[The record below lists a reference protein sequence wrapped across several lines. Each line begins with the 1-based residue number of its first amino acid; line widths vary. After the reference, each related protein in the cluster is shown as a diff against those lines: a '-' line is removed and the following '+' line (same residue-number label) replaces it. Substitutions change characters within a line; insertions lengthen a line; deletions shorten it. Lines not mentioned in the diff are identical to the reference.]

1 MNVLLTCVGRRSYMV
16 DYFKQAVGNNG
27 VIIATNNDTNTTG
40 MQAADKHFVVPQIND
55 PKYIDSL
62 LSICQSEDIK
72 LVMSLFDIDLP
83 YLAKAR
89 DRFLTIGVEVVV
101 SDPWV
106 VDMANDKWETFIF
119 LTKNSIATPNTF
131 LDLEK
136 VKIALFTGELE
147 FPLIIKPRWGT
158 GSMSIFKAE
167 NIEELDFFYKFS
179 KNEITKSY
187 LDILNEGNLDESV
200 VIQEFV
206 SGQEYGLDIFN
217 DLVGNFCC
225 TFVKKKLDMRSG
237 ETDSAEVVENERLK
251 ALGQKLSKLL
261 KHRGNLDVDILQGA
275 DGKFNVL
282 EFNTRF
288 GGGYPFSHLAGA
300 NFPKALVQM
309 VRGVKPYFGDCK
321 IGVVGYK
328 NIVPVTYY

>member
-1 MNVLLTCVGRRSYMV
+1 MNVLLTCVGRRSYIV

-27 VIIATNNDTNTTG
+27 IIMATNSDAKTTG
-40 MQAADKHFVVPQIND
+40 MQTADKHFVVPLVND

-62 LSICQSEDIK
+62 LSICRSEDIK
-72 LVMSLFDIDLP
+72 LVVSLFDIDLP

-89 DRFLTIGVEVVV
+89 DRFLAIGVEVAV
-101 SDPWV
+101 SDSWV

-131 LDLEK
+131 LDLER
-136 VKIALFTGELE
+136 VKISLSTGELE
-147 FPLIIKPRWGT
+147 FPLIIKPRWGM

-167 NIEELDFFYKFS
+167 NIEELNFFYRFS
-179 KNEITKSY
+179 KKEIARSY
-187 LDILNEGNLDESV
+187 LNVLSEGKLDESV

-206 SGQEYGLDIFN
+206 SGHEYGLDIFN

-225 TFVKKKLDMRSG
+225 TFVKKKLAMRSG
-237 ETDSAEVVENERLK
+237 ETDSAEVVENEHLMI
-251 ALGQKLSKLL
+251 LGQQLSNLL
-261 KHRGNLDVDILQGA
+261 KHRGNLDVDVLQGA
-275 DGKFNVL
+275 DGKFKVL

-309 VRGVKPYFGDCK
+309 VYGVKPNFGNCK
-321 IGVVGYK
+321 IGAIGYK

>member
-1 MNVLLTCVGRRSYMV
+1 MNVLLTCIGRRSYMV
-16 DYFKQAVGNNG
+16 DYFKQAVGNKG
-27 VIIATNNDTNTTG
+27 IIIASNSDANTTG
-40 MQAADKHFVVPQIND
+40 MQAADKHFVVPQVND
-55 PKYIDSL
+55 PKYIDTL
-62 LSICQSEDIK
+62 LSICLSEDIK
-72 LVMSLFDIDLP
+72 LVVSLFDIDLP

-89 DRFLTIGVEVVV
+89 DRFLAIGVELVV

-106 VDMANDKWETFIF
+106 VDMANDKWESFIF

-136 VKIALFTGELE
+136 VKTALSNGELK
-147 FPLIIKPRWGT
+147 FPLIIKPRWGM

-167 NIEELDFFYKFS
+167 NIEELNFFYSFS
-179 KNEITKSY
+179 KKEITKSY
-187 LDILNEGNLDESV
+187 LNIVSEEKLDESV

-206 SGQEYGLDIFN
+206 YGQEYGLDIFN

-225 TFVKKKLDMRSG
+225 TFVKKKLEMRSG
-237 ETDSAEVVENERLK
+237 ETDSAEVVENEQLT
-251 ALGQKLSKLL
+251 ALGQQLSQLL
-261 KHRGNLDVDILQGA
+261 KHRGNLDVDVLQCA
-275 DGKFNVL
+275 DGKFKVL
-282 EFNTRF
+282 ELNARF
-288 GGGYPFSHLAGA
+288 GGGYPFSYLAGA

-309 VRGVKPYFGDCK
+309 VQGVKPNFGNCK